1 MSAPATQS
9 PVCDLFTTTNRPP
22 ADDIVQYIQ
31 RLDRKFERACD
42 QIVLLNNEI
51 LDLQSRYDRAASE
64 HQRSWR
70 YYLRLRIATVEGIRD
85 MYHKYAT
92 LRADELDELQGRLV
106 EESILHESDVELESD
121 MES

>member
-1 MSAPATQS
+1 
-9 PVCDLFTTTNRPP
+9 
-22 ADDIVQYIQ
+22 
-31 RLDRKFERACD
+31 
-42 QIVLLNNEI
+42 
-51 LDLQSRYDRAASE
+51 
-64 HQRSWR
+64 
-70 YYLRLRIATVEGIRD
+70 